1 MKCIFVLQTGPVFD
15 AVGPK
20 TFRIFS
26 SQQQNPGAGSGGQ
39 QTGVHAGQQTG
50 VHAGHQVISD
60 GMNGAG
66 DGFKQQVTN
75 ILDQIIF
82 VF

>member
-1 MKCIFVLQTGPVFD
+1 VFD

-39 QTGVHAGQQTG
+39 QTGVHAG
-50 VHAGHQVISD
+50 HQVISD

-75 ILDQIIF
+75 ILDKIIF
-82 VF
+82 VFKSWIKMVHSFFVPVHS